1 MCSALRRALV
11 AATLVTAAVAWSP
24 SLSPRAAVRTAAAA
38 AAVPRGRPLHA
49 TPQTAGSGD
58 DVVGAVIEQLRGCE
72 LYSMPTVVKQHIA
85 VISQPQFFMAL
96 AARADENPADRDEYA
111 ALADNVVKTLEAVV
125 AQGEERMDEQATTL
139 ETILRAAAEDDGEFL
154 VPLSADKLAG
164 LREAV
169 AANYTAGLL
178 DEAFLQ
184 MVASWMKKVKED
196 DGLGGMD
203 ELLQKVY
210 QAYGA
215 AAMRA
220 PPASAAAPDGGA
232 AAAAPD
238 GAAEA
243 RLQELLDVDPDAW
256 DEALAGMAER
266 VDGAALLAAAQARVE
281 GVVLNQP
288 NGSMQ
293 QRVQAEFMGELM
305 RRIQA
310 TVQVAAPAPAPE

>member
-1 MCSALRRALV
+1 MSALRALV
-11 AATLVTAAVAWSP
+11 ATTLVTAAVAWSP

-178 DEAFLQ
+178 DEARRL
-184 MVASWMKKVKED
+184 
-196 DGLGGMD
+196 
-203 ELLQKVY
+203 LLQLHLSLDLRTRLAGS
-210 QAYGA
+210 QLAFA
-215 AAMRA
+215 AAGCACSGR
-220 PPASAAAPDGGA
+220 PTSSIG
-232 AAAAPD
+232 
-238 GAAEA
+238 
-243 RLQELLDVDPDAW
+243 
-256 DEALAGMAER
+256 
-266 VDGAALLAAAQARVE
+266 
-281 GVVLNQP
+281 
-288 NGSMQ
+288 
-293 QRVQAEFMGELM
+293 
-305 RRIQA
+305 
-310 TVQVAAPAPAPE
+310 